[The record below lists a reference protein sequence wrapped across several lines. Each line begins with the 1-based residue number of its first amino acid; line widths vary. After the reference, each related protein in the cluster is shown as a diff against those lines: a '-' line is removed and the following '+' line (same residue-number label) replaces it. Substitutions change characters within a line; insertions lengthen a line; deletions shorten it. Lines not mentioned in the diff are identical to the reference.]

1 MQSHTTS
8 KAIQSESIGWITEHE
23 KALLEHL
30 KHQMEEMLMFGEVV
44 VNVNVELANSVKESL
59 RELVDQSKIPI
70 SKIQGILKL
79 IDTLDLENIQ
89 LANAIIK
96 RYEQ

>member
-8 KAIQSESIGWITEHE
+8 KATQSELTGWIAEHE
-23 KALLEHL
+23 KTLLELL

-44 VNVNVELANSVKESL
+44 VNVNVALANSVKESL
-59 RELVDQSKIPI
+59 HELVDQNKIPI
-70 SKIQGILKL
+70 SKIQRILKL